1 MADEGDEDEDH
12 GPFQD
17 WLLRGIADGLFR
29 LVPLF
34 DGDTVPDREP
44 TGTNPWRPRGP
55 LDVGGR
61 ARAIALD
68 PELAS
73 GRPRA
78 VYAGTAAGGVFRTLD
93 DGLTWASIWP
103 YSRPSQAIGALAA
116 GATATHR
123 YLWVGTGERDRL
135 PGDGVW
141 LAKLPLG
148 TDGEPVWSHA
158 ATPQQLA
165 PAGTDPQRP
174 PRYLEAAAVDPDDPR
189 TCWFVGP
196 GGVHRCTEN
205 ADGTFARSSWRIG
218 AGAGNSGRTGP
229 AACDVKFVRSGA
241 RSYVVLACQ
250 DTAWGD
256 LILIPQPDAAEAV
269 IQGVIDAA
277 FVTAANPGA
286 GPGANLAAPLLSG
299 APPFTPPATRL
310 VNARLAIL
318 PGGAT
323 DRVYVLYASA
333 DKTPDT
339 SNFQALLRA
348 DAIGPGPAWAVASAW
363 TSVQTAATLQ
373 AAGTPVTGQGQGDYN
388 LYLIAQGGAVGG
400 DLVAWGMV
408 DNFVSVDSGAHFTQ
422 TTDWRRYDDGDLG
435 HHADQHAAVM
445 APGPTWW
452 IANDGG
458 VTRSSGFLDPSGQP
472 VPAVVLNNTPGGPQL
487 DRVPGVSAG
496 WRRSVVGLV
505 CAMPYD
511 LSASPALPDVQAIA
525 IQDIG
530 GWLDGG
536 GGAWRHVEGGDG
548 LGIAFDPN
556 DPHHLVTV
564 NQGGDDTLRACNNVL
579 FEGGEGL
586 DASLYRRPFA
596 VTNQRVLSRG
606 FVPHRPITLG
616 VKPDDRGSFEDT
628 VVHPTESGKILHIRE
643 RRLYVSRDGEEFR
656 LADVG
661 DRFEIFARL
670 HATPTTGLFG
680 VVVQVDG
687 PAALKLGFMPS
698 ETSDLFQGPYP
709 SPPRTSR
716 VRVVNGGVSR
726 FDLAANDRLT
736 ITVELC
742 LGAAASTRFR
752 RTFPLDF
759 PPIASGYQYS
769 DVLRVLRT
777 LDGAQL
783 ANWTPI
789 GGGPAQALQNVTFE
803 LFGLPAFSSTYGEDA
818 GAVEIVSRDL
828 GANIDLTLGGTAAPK
843 LFSQARAYGG
853 RVGRP
858 AVVTLW
864 GKASS
869 ETAAAIAGG
878 ETIEVQAHNAAAASG
893 SAWSYTVPDSFWT
906 QVRPLA
912 DVLDTARRTASA
924 PAQVWPICVTKYVR
938 LRSGRANAAAF
949 TAFTVD
955 PTSSAFGALT
965 GGGSAPSGA
974 VQFADL
980 KPRLRGRHDL
990 RTTGTS
996 RLTITIGGTSHDI
1009 DFLPAAFG
1017 GQLDSAT
1024 VEEVARV
1031 IHAGLAGT
1039 DVVAEVQRDV
1049 TVARPYEVAYSPSN
1063 PRVIW
1068 VGATNH
1074 LWVSVDEGTS
1084 WDERMPP
1091 PTVASGLDW
1100 VNFVE
1105 IEAIAPDPFP
1115 PSDPADPEYTALV
1128 GARDTGVTLLR
1139 VSNKHPAQK
1148 LDGIAMPSGY
1158 VPAHPG
1164 DHLKIYALEADPRR
1178 RDTYYAA
1185 TELGVYRSTSGGSS
1199 WSAFSVGLPHCP
1211 AIDLALDAATDTLRV
1226 SLLGRGVFE
1235 KYLGDGEPALP
1246 DVWLRANS
1254 RDAGRRPVAH
1264 GADLLG
1270 NAPVTV
1276 DAARSPDLVLT
1287 TLPAASLAALDL
1299 FELEQLPS
1307 EPARLNTVHQIVVR
1321 VRNRSATRIDD
1332 ARVCVLWADASN
1344 ELPQLGVAFW
1354 RAFEATTVP
1363 AGSTYGRWTA
1373 IGDQI
1378 GISIEPGGA
1387 AAVTFAWD
1395 TTNVPHL
1402 LGVASQV
1409 ALVAI
1414 AARGL
1419 SAIEP
1424 GPSDVARLAVR
1435 NAQVALRLAD
1445 VRREDTRVVAVT
1457 VVRPDTAVALPTAL
1471 PPPDPPSHA
1480 PAIDLDMQVP
1490 QPAPLGWSPLGSPF
1504 PGPAAQTT
1512 AVPAAGW
1519 DLAANPNLSLGMTDW
1534 FVPPGGGPRVLK
1546 EDLTVTASFVEARF
1560 TAPTAVT
1567 APELRAFLTGKLRRS
1582 NRLTR
1587 VGSTDVVLAIRRSPS
1602 DRFARIDGASWQSA
1616 ELVATAAGAAATD
1629 DDFAVLALATA
1640 ADVATGVAQRF
1651 SARVWNDG
1659 ELDATG
1665 ATLRIYA
1672 VDAAAATPAAT
1683 QLGTQTI
1690 TIPAGTSAIGFVEAT
1705 VTGDN
1710 LLILA
1715 QIDHAADPEAAPTF
1729 TTWDGVVDIL
1739 RSRRTAI
1746 RMFRRRA

>member
-12 GPFQD
+12 GPFQE
-17 WLLRGIADGLFR
+17 WLLRGISDGLFG

-55 LDVGGR
+55 LDIGGR
-61 ARAIALD
+61 VRAIALD
-68 PELAS
+68 PELVA
-73 GRPRA
+73 GQPRA

-93 DGLTWASIWP
+93 DGRSWASMWP

-116 GATATHR
+116 GASATHR

-148 TDGEPVWSHA
+148 TDGEPVWAHA

-165 PAGTDPQRP
+165 PATETDATKW
-174 PRYLEAAAVDPDDPR
+174 PRYVEAAAVDPDDPR
-189 TCWFVGP
+189 TCWFVAP
-196 GGVHRCTEN
+196 TGVYRCTEN
-205 ADGTFARSSWRIG
+205 ADGTFTRLRWRIG
-218 AGAGNSGRTGP
+218 PGTGNTGRTGP
-229 AACDVKFVRSGA
+229 GACDVKFVRSGA
-241 RSYVVLACQ
+241 RRYVVLACQ

-256 LILIPQPDAAEAV
+256 LILIPQPDAAEAA
-269 IQGVIDAA
+269 IQGMINAA
-277 FVTAANPGA
+277 FVIAANPNA

-323 DRVYVLYASA
+323 DRVYVLYTSA

-339 SNFQALLRA
+339 SNFQALLSA

-363 TSVQTAATLQ
+363 TPVQTAATLQ
-373 AAGTPVTGQGQGDYN
+373 ASGPSVTHQTQGDYN
-388 LYLIAQGGAVGG
+388 LYLIAQGGAAGG

-422 TTDWRRYDDGDLG
+422 TTSWPRYDGGDFG

-458 VTRSSGFLDPSGQP
+458 VTRSRGFLDASGQP
-472 VPAVVLNNTPGGPQL
+472 APAA
-487 DRVPGVSAG
+487 SAG

-525 IQDIG
+525 AQDTG

-536 GGAWRHVEGGDG
+536 GGAWRRVDGGDG
-548 LGIAFDPN
+548 LGVAFDPN
-556 DPHHLVTV
+556 DPHHLVTSD
-564 NQGGDDTLRACNNVL
+564 QGGDDNLRACYNVQ

-586 DASLYRRPFA
+586 DAWIYSLAA
-596 VTNQRVLSRG
+596 VRGLRVLSRG

-616 VKPDDRGSFEDT
+616 IKPDDRGSFEDT
-628 VVHPTESGKILHIRE
+628 VVHPTDSGKILHIRD

-656 LADVG
+656 LAEIG

-670 HATPTTGLFG
+670 RATPTTGLFG

-687 PAALKLGFMPS
+687 TAALKLGFMPS
-698 ETSDLFQGPYP
+698 ETSDLFQGPYT
-709 SPPRTSR
+709 STAPRTNR
-716 VRVVNGGVSR
+716 VRVVNGGVSA
-726 FDLAANDRLT
+726 FDLAANDQLA

-752 RTFPLDF
+752 QTFPLAF
-759 PPIASGYQYS
+759 PARAGGYHYG
-769 DVLRVLRT
+769 DVLRVFRT

-783 ANWTPI
+783 GNWTPI
-789 GGGPAQALQNVTFE
+789 GGGPAQSLPNGVTFE
-803 LFGLPAFSSTYGEDA
+803 LFGLPAFSSTYGEDV
-818 GAVEIVSRDL
+818 GAVEIVSQDL
-828 GANIDLTLGGTAAPK
+828 GANIDLQLGGTAAPK

-869 ETAAAIAGG
+869 ETAAAVAGG
-878 ETIEVQAHNAAAASG
+878 ETIEIQAHNGAAASG

-924 PAQVWPICVTKYVR
+924 PAQVWPLCVTKYVR
-938 LRSGRANAAAF
+938 LRSGRANAATF

-955 PTSSAFGALT
+955 PSSSAFGALT

-974 VQFADL
+974 VQLADL
-980 KPRLRGRHDL
+980 KPRLRGRYDL

-996 RLTITIGGTSHDI
+996 RLTVTIGGTSHDI

-1017 GQLDSAT
+1017 GHLDSAT

-1031 IHAGLAGT
+1031 IQAGLAGT

-1049 TVARPYEVAYSPSN
+1049 TVARPYEVAYSPHN
-1063 PRVIW
+1063 PAVIW

-1074 LWVSVDEGTS
+1074 LWVSVDEGAS

-1091 PTVASGLDW
+1091 PTVASGLEW
-1100 VNFVE
+1100 VNFIE

-1115 PSDPADPEYTALV
+1115 PGDPADPEYTALV
-1128 GARDTGVTLLR
+1128 GGRDTGVTLFR
-1139 VSNKHPAQK
+1139 GSNKHPAQT
-1148 LDGIAMPSGY
+1148 LDGIAMPARY
-1158 VPAHPG
+1158 ANPA
-1164 DHLKIYALEADPRR
+1164 DHLRIYALEADPAR
-1178 RDTYYAA
+1178 RDTCYAA
-1185 TELGVYRSTSGGSS
+1185 TELGVYRSSDGGAS

-1226 SLLGRGVFE
+1226 ALFGRGVFE
-1235 KYLGDGEPALP
+1235 KYLGDGAPALP

-1254 RDAGRRPVAH
+1254 RDAGRRPVVH

-1287 TLPAASLAALDL
+1287 TLPATSLAALDL
-1299 FELEQLPS
+1299 FELEQVPS
-1307 EPARLNTVHQIVVR
+1307 EPARLNTVHQIAVR

-1332 ARVCVLWADASN
+1332 VRVCVVWADASKD
-1344 ELPQLGVAFW
+1344 LPQLPGSFW
-1354 RAFEATTVP
+1354 RAFEATAVA
-1363 AGSTYGRWTA
+1363 AGSTYIWWTA
-1373 IGDQI
+1373 IGDQV

-1414 AARGL
+1414 TARGL
-1419 SAIEP
+1419 TAIEP

-1435 NAQVALRLAD
+1435 NAQVALRIAD
-1445 VRREDTRVVAVT
+1445 VRREDTRVVT
-1457 VVRPDTAVALPTAL
+1457 VSVARPDTAVALPTAL
-1471 PPPDPPSHA
+1471 PPPDPPSHG
-1480 PAIDLDMQVP
+1480 PAIELAMQLP
-1490 QPAPLGWSPLGSPF
+1490 QPAPLVWSPLGSPF
-1504 PGPAAQTT
+1504 PGPSAQTT
-1512 AVPAAGW
+1512 AAPAAGW
-1519 DLAANPNLSLGMTDW
+1519 NLAANPNLSLGMTDW
-1534 FVPPGGGPRVLK
+1534 FLPPGGGPNMLH
-1546 EDLTVTASFVEARF
+1546 EDLTVTASFVEAQF
-1560 TAPTAVT
+1560 AAPTAVT
-1567 APELRAFLTGKLRRS
+1567 APELRAFLTGKLLRS

-1602 DRFARIDGASWQSA
+1602 DRFARVDGASWQSA
-1616 ELVATAAGAAATD
+1616 ELVATAAGTAATD

-1651 SARVWNDG
+1651 SVRIWNDG
-1659 ELDATG
+1659 ELDAAG
-1665 ATLRIYA
+1665 ATLRIYS

-1710 LLILA
+1710 LLIVA
-1715 QIDHAADPEAAPTF
+1715 QIDHPADPEAAPTF

-1739 RSRRTAI
+1739 KRRRTAI